1 MRRLLLVV
9 PLAVLLVTL
18 GGCGRGGTGGGG
30 ESRKP
35 TATTATTASGGT
47 AGRDGQDQGALGVVP
62 MPLAAGPAHIE
73 LTALSRTSDKAVTAQ
88 LRVHNDGAADLNL
101 ANTLFDKGRPERDIL
116 NDQHAASGIGLL
128 DGIGNKLYM
137 PLWTTDNK
145 CLCSDTSG
153 MVVPVGGSV
162 DLYAI
167 FPAPPAEV
175 GRVTVVMPHAV
186 PLQDVPI
193 ATGPVRALED
203 QSIDPASASLAP
215 PRILPVGATVEGDEQ
230 STDDNGGDRAVRL
243 SSDVLFALNKA
254 DLTPRASALLEG
266 VARQIDQSA
275 TSTVKVDGYT
285 DITGND
291 AINQP
296 LSERRASTVSQ
307 RLRGLVRRQGVA
319 FQAAGHGSKDPV
331 ADNNSEQGRRK
342 NRRVTVTFT
351 RPLPKPAA
359 TTSPPVA
366 AGQPFKWSPGDPVAV
381 LGRASFTP
389 PEAKGLKVEV
399 NSLHRDASGVA
410 ILVWTLSNEGGGPVN
425 IGARF
430 NDFRYYTVNNVNT
443 ASGLELVDPAG
454 KLRYQ
459 PLHTSDDQC
468 LCADFLR
475 YMAKSRLATAD
486 HVTYANLY
494 RLPPELRTVELQIPW
509 STSPGATVTGLTVK

>member
-1 MRRLLLVV
+1 MRRLLLAIPVV
-9 PLAVLLVTL
+9 VLVVTL

-30 ESRKP
+30 EARQP
-35 TATTATTASGGT
+35 TATTASSGS
-47 AGRDGQDQGALGVVP
+47 AGQDGQRQGPLGVVP

-73 LTALSRTSDKAVTAQ
+73 LTALSRTSDKVVTGQ
-88 LRVHNDGAADLNL
+88 LRVHNDGAADLKL
-101 ANTLFDKGRPERDIL
+101 DQTLFDKGRPERDIL
-116 NDQHAASGIGLL
+116 KDGYAASGIGLL

-137 PLWTTDNK
+137 PLWTTGND
-145 CLCSDTSG
+145 CLCSNTLG
-153 MVVPVGGSV
+153 KVVPPGGSA

-175 GRVTVVMPHAV
+175 GRVTVVLPHAV
-186 PLQDVPI
+186 PFQDVPI
-193 ATGPVRALED
+193 TTGPVRPLED
-203 QSIDPASASLAP
+203 QRIDPASASLAP

-230 STDDNGGDRAVRL
+230 STDDNGADRAVRL

-266 VARQIDQSA
+266 VARQIDQST

-291 AINQP
+291 TINQP

-307 RLRGLVRRQGVA
+307 RLGGLVRRQGVA
-319 FQAAGHGSKDPV
+319 FQVAGHGSKDPV
-331 ADNNSEQGRRK
+331 ASNTTDEGRRK

-351 RPLPKPAA
+351 RPLPKPTT
-359 TTSPPVA
+359 TTSPAVS

-389 PEAKGLKVEV
+389 PQAKGLKVEV
-399 NSLHRDASGVA
+399 NGLHRDASGLTT
-410 ILVWTLSNEGGGPVN
+410 LVWTLRNDSGGPVDV
-425 IGARF
+425 GARF

-468 LCADFLR
+468 LCADFIR

-494 RLPPELRTVELQIPW
+494 KLPPELRTVELRIPW
-509 STSPGATVTGLTVK
+509 STAPGATVAGLTVS